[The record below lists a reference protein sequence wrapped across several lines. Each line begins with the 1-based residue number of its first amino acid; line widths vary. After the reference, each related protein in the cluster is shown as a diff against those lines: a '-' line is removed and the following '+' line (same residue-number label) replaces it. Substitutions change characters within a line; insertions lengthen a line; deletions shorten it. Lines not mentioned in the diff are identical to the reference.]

1 MRIDQRNSGA
11 AVTVN
16 DGGPFTL
23 DRWQGIDFTPA
34 AFSVQ
39 QVNDA
44 PAGFTNSLKV
54 TTTTAGTANSTDV
67 CVVRQ
72 GIEGFNVADLGFGSS
87 AAQTITL
94 SFRVKSSIAGT
105 FGGSLVNGAGNRSY
119 PFSYTIN
126 ATNTWE
132 TKTITIAGDIT
143 GTWITNNGVGIN
155 LYFDVGSG
163 TSQKG
168 TAGSWAATGYLG
180 ATGSIN
186 LIGTLNATWQLTGV
200 QLEVGSKASAF
211 ERRPYGMELQ
221 LAQRYCIK
229 ESLLGYGVTGF
240 VDTTSISIHDLPFK
254 TQMRA
259 IPILSTSGS
268 FEIRRGGTTSTT
280 VSSLAI
286 QAISSGARVVATA
299 STANLTAGQGVSLT
313 SSSASVEAALIFS
326 AEL

>member
-1 MRIDQRNSGA
+1 
-11 AVTVN
+11 
-16 DGGPFTL
+16 
-23 DRWQGIDFTPA
+23 
-34 AFSVQ
+34 
-39 QVNDA
+39 
-44 PAGFTNSLKV
+44 
-54 TTTTAGTANSTDV
+54 
-67 CVVRQ
+67 
-72 GIEGFNVADLGFGSS
+72 
-87 AAQTITL
+87 
-94 SFRVKSSIAGT
+94 
-105 FGGSLVNGAGNRSY
+105 
-119 PFSYTIN
+119 
-126 ATNTWE
+126 
-132 TKTITIAGDIT
+132 
-143 GTWITNNGVGIN
+143 
-155 LYFDVGSG
+155 
-163 TSQKG
+163 
-168 TAGSWAATGYLG
+168 
-180 ATGSIN
+180 
-186 LIGTLNATWQLTGV
+186 
-200 QLEVGSKASAF
+200 
-211 ERRPYGMELQ
+211 MELQ